1 MMKGNLVLKSVIRA
15 YPVEKGFFGRKT
27 MFRAVDDVS
36 LIVKP
41 GETLGIV
48 GESGSGK
55 STLGRLAA
63 GIEAVSSGQVL
74 YDGQPFGP
82 VGSRRWRQQR
92 ALVQIVF
99 QNPAGVID
107 PRLSIG
113 HQVDEALA
121 THEKLDRRAR
131 DVRVADMLDMVGLG
145 AMGSRYPGQLSG
157 GQLQRAVI
165 ARALIMRP
173 QLVICDEA
181 VSALDVS
188 VQAQIINLL
197 MDLREKLGLTMLFIS
212 HDLGVVRHISQRV
225 AVMNRGKV
233 VETGAVEE
241 LFSNPRDAYT
251 RTLLSAI
258 PASSP
263 AERRRRDGIFP
274 TLATSTAK
282 KSSLEQA

>member
-1 MMKGNLVLKSVIRA
+1 MMKGNLVLNSVIRE
-15 YPVEKGFFGRKT
+15 YRTEKGFFGRKS

-36 LIVKP
+36 LTVKP

-55 STLGRLAA
+55 TTLGRLAA
-63 GIEAVSSGQVL
+63 GIEATSFGQVL
-74 YDGQPFGP
+74 FDGQPYAP
-82 VGSRRWRQQR
+82 VGSYEWRRQR
-92 ALVQIVF
+92 ALVQTIF

-107 PRLSIG
+107 PRLSIVQ
-113 HQVDEALA
+113 QVDEALA
-121 THEKLDRRAR
+121 THERLDRRAR
-131 DVRVADMLDMVGLG
+131 DARVGDMLDMVGLG
-145 AMGSRYPGQLSG
+145 AMSNRYPSQLSG

-188 VQAQIINLL
+188 VQAQIVNLL

-233 VETGAVEE
+233 VESGDVEA
-241 LFSNPRDAYT
+241 LFSNPGHDYT

-258 PASSP
+258 PVSSP
-263 AERRRRDGIFP
+263 AERRRRDAP
-274 TLATSTAK
+274 LLAK
-282 KSSLEQA
+282 MQGRPLEPAIS